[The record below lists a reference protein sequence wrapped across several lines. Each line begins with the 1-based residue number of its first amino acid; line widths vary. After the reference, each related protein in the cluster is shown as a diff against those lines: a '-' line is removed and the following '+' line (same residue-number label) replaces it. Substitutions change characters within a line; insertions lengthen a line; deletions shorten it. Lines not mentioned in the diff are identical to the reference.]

1 MPKQSAGLLPYRR
14 RDGVLEVLLVHPGGP
29 FWARRDAGAW
39 SIAKGEYESDEEP
52 LHAARREFAE
62 ETGFHPAGE
71 FVPLSRARQSGG
83 KIVDAWAVECDWD
96 PVRLESNTF
105 SLEWPRG
112 SGTMREFPEVDR
124 AAWFEW
130 REALRR
136 ILPGQRSFIEELHRR
151 LNETA

>member
-1 MPKQSAGLLPYRR
+1 MPKQSAGLLPFRR

-39 SIAKGEYESDEEP
+39 SIAKGEYASDEKP
-52 LHAARREFAE
+52 FHAARREFAE
-62 ETGFHPAGE
+62 ETGFHPVGD
-71 FVPLSRARQSGG
+71 FVSLSRVRQSGG
-83 KIVDAWAVECDWD
+83 KMVDAWAVECDWD
-96 PVRLESNTF
+96 PARLKSNTF

-112 SGTMREFPEVDR
+112 SGTMRDFPEVDR

-136 ILPGQRSFIEELHRR
+136 ILPSQRGFIEELHQR
-151 LNETA
+151 LTRKA